1 MSIMSTEETWVKI
14 MSMGET
20 LMPTRTDT
28 DSPAS
33 LTLLFWRE
41 TLIKATHMII
51 LVMLDITTEFPL
63 KGIVQVLETLMTEM
77 PTTVITNK
85 LLSKAMFNP
94 T

>member
-1 MSIMSTEETWVKI
+1 MSIMSTEETWAKI
-14 MSMGET
+14 MSKGET
-20 LMPTRTDT
+20 SMPTRTDT

-33 LTLLFWRE
+33 LTLLFWKE
-41 TLIKATHMII
+41 TLIKAMYMII

-63 KGIVQVLETLMTEM
+63 EETLMTEM